1 MAVHGRLDATG
12 SVPLS
17 EQRIHLK
24 PHGLWYACG
33 TGWIDY
39 AARVFNQVDPY
50 VYGIDVNLSGMRVIR
65 TNEELAAFTDEFG
78 ATRYTGDGP
87 GEFIDWT
94 RVAARYTGI
103 EICPRLG
110 GMRWFAGTDWY
121 HGWDVASGCIWT
133 ASAVVGWTELASGG
147 NVKTSIT
154 RGAY

>member
-1 MAVHGRLDATG
+1 VAVHGRLDATG

-78 ATRYTGDGP
+78 ATRYTGDG
-87 GEFIDWT
+87 T
-94 RVAARYTGI
+94 S
-103 EICPRLG
+103 RL
-110 GMRWFAGTDWY
+110 A
-121 HGWDVASGCIWT
+121 ASGPRRPW
-133 ASAVVGWTELASGG
+133 SGG
-147 NVKTSIT
+147 PSWPAAAT
-154 RGAY
+154 